1 MSIKNWTLR
10 VAALAAIFSGVSFV
24 GHSFAFQD
32 ESGQDNRNAA
42 GPSILKPM
50 IDNSAGTSLVPR
62 LEKQDSK
69 DDSDAKTGLMLKTES
84 ENSGVLLKPKLNGS
98 ISLLPKIEQGSKS
111 ETKNVAK
118 QTEVVRVSEKVVK
131 SQESTAR
138 DFPPVNDQKSAIAKT
153 SVMAPTK
160 ERSIEVKQGQPA
172 NMAHLQEAISR
183 HQFSTNP
190 QTTTINNAEA
200 AAPASKYIDAE
211 KFQMQPVVQSAVNQ
225 SSGETEKLAKEEGIT
240 SKTSPAVYVEP
251 NKSFDE
257 SSTERFVNVEVPAKQ
272 QDAGVAQDLPQIVI
286 EQPELPV
293 VGDEQKTA
301 VSVAD
306 SSRREAPKTIE
317 KSARPAENQVVTKDE
332 VEVTVGDNY
341 SAPTNVVQSPNRPNQ
356 TQQFGQSV
364 RVAHQQVMDFPG
376 VANNP
381 TAKTETNE
389 RQVVQHV
396 SGVEPVQQDDQ
407 RSPSDRV
414 TPDTRYPNPNQNRQG
429 ITPPGFRLGPDGRL
443 IPDPTFPGDP
453 RLADPM
459 FRQRYGI
466 DEDGTIARDAQMPGN
481 LDPFAHPY
489 SDVPA
494 EYLEDGSLAGFSDCG
509 MVCGASKY
517 AIVEFLNFDR
527 NERTIVAANFRGA
540 EFGRT
545 DGWRFTLGE
554 KYDSFT
560 GREFVYQGFDPWVG
574 VSQRTAN
581 GQLTTILT
589 PSNGISLNAISHLRF
604 ANWMEQF
611 QKTDL
616 HSLEFNRVRWYW
628 DVAKSFWGVRYFH
641 LEDEYRLS
649 SVNIINQAGTY
660 DIETANRML
669 GLQWGTSLAYDIGCR
684 LSLSGWTKI
693 GGYANFSKGRI
704 GLNNS
709 GTQVINNSDED
720 TDFAATFELGI
731 VAHYQLAPR
740 ARIRAGYEI
749 LNFWDIMTASGNY
762 DGTITGNSGLDM
774 RSNDELLFD
783 GLSVGFEFFR

>member
-10 VAALAAIFSGVSFV
+10 VAALAALFSGVSFV

-32 ESGQDNRNAA
+32 ESGQEGRNAA

-69 DDSDAKTGLMLKTES
+69 VDSATKTDLVSKPENA
-84 ENSGVLLKPKLNGS
+84 NSGVFLKPNLNGS
-98 ISLLPKIEQGSKS
+98 VSLLPKV
-111 ETKNVAK
+111 ETGETSDTKTVAK
-118 QTEVVRVSEKVVK
+118 QTEVVRASEKVIK

-138 DFPPVNDQKSAIAKT
+138 DFPPVNAQETAIAKT
-153 SVMAPTK
+153 NES
-160 ERSIEVKQGQPA
+160 SSEVKQQQSG

-183 HQFSTNP
+183 HQFSAHR
-190 QTTTINNAEA
+190 QAASNNSANA
-200 AAPASKYIDAE
+200 KPTASKYIDAE
-211 KFQMQPVVQSAVNQ
+211 KFQMQPVVQSAANQ
-225 SSGETEKLAKEEGIT
+225 PPGETEKQAKDESIAA
-240 SKTSPAVYVEP
+240 KTSPAVYVEP
-251 NKSFDE
+251 NSSLEQKSA
-257 SSTERFVNVEVPAKQ
+257 ERVVNVEVPAKPQ
-272 QDAGVAQDLPQIVI
+272 NAGVAQDLPQIVI
-286 EQPELPV
+286 QQPELPV
-293 VGDEQKTA
+293 FGDEQKTV
-301 VSVAD
+301 VSAKP
-306 SSRREAPKTIE
+306 EAPKSIE
-317 KSARPAENQVVTKDE
+317 KSQSQTENQVVTKNE

-341 SAPTNVVQSPNRPNQ
+341 SAPTNVVQSPNQSNQ
-356 TQQFGQSV
+356 TQALGQSV
-364 RVAHQQVMDFPG
+364 RVAHQQVKDFPA
-376 VANNP
+376 VANNTP
-381 TAKTETNE
+381 AKTQNNE
-389 RQVVQHV
+389 RQFVQHV
-396 SGVEPVQQDDQ
+396 SGVEPTQQDDQ

-414 TPDTRYPNPNQNRQG
+414 TPNTRYPNPNQNYQG
-429 ITPPGFRLGPDGRL
+429 ITPPGFRLAPDGRL

-494 EYLEDGSLAGFSDCG
+494 EYMDGGSLAGFSDCG

-517 AIVEFLNFDR
+517 AIVEYLNFDR

-554 KYDSFT
+554 KCDSFT

-616 HSLEFNRVRWYW
+616 HSLEYNHVRWYW

-783 GLSVGFEFFR
+783 GVSVGFEFFR